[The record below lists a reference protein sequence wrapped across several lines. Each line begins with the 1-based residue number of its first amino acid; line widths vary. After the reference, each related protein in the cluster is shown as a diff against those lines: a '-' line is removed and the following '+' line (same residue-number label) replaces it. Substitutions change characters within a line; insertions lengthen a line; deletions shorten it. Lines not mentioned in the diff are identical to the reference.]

1 MSPVFAFQM
10 PTMAIQT
17 NYAKFNWF
25 PSGLPVY
32 LNLVPA
38 ILQLVVVQ
46 SNIFV
51 VAVFLGKKMY
61 FGINVILIGM
71 AIADAASVTLLMVSY
86 WFALVLHNH
95 SSGSF
100 TENQV
105 HFLCVTYKYVERLHH
120 VQHGLNMANGVSGSC
135 EIFTGAFSIAG

>member
-1 MSPVFAFQM
+1 M

-71 AIADAASVTLLMVSY
+71 AIADAASVILLMISY
-86 WFALVLHNH
+86 LVR
-95 SSGSF
+95 SG
-100 TENQV
+100 T
-105 HFLCVTYKYVERLHH
+105 T
-120 VQHGLNMANGVSGSC
+120 
-135 EIFTGAFSIAG
+135 